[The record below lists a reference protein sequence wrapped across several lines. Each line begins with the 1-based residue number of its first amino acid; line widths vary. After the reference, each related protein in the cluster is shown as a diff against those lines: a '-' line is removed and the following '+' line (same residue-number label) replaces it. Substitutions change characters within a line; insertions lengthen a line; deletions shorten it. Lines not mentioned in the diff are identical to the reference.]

1 MRQLWWFILCEI
13 ISILFVFI
21 ITYYITYLHFKK
33 DRQRNSPID
42 GDNNMNLLIRGL
54 AHEIRNPLNSMDT
67 NLQLLEED
75 LEGARGQRESG
86 KGAKGQE
93 GKELSSLPR
102 SLATSATGAGGCLA
116 PLPSCHLAISPSC
129 LPQILDKL
137 KRVRSEI
144 KSLERILSDFLRYT
158 SLPKLKFE
166 KCDLKIL
173 IEEDL
178 DFIEPEAQRQEIELV
193 RELEPL
199 PEVWVDTS
207 QLKQA
212 LLNLI
217 INANQAMEEGGKLT
231 ITVRFINGQIRID
244 VKDTGKGIPP
254 EIQEKIFDLFYS
266 TKQEGTGVGLAI
278 VKRVVEGHGG
288 RITVDSEV
296 GKGTTF
302 SIFLPLND
310 E

>member
-21 ITYYITYLHFKK
+21 ITYYITYLHFTR
-33 DRQRNSPID
+33 DRRRGSP
-42 GDNNMNLLIRGL
+42 GDRDNHMNLLIRGL

-75 LEGARGQRESG
+75 LEGARGQSEGGRRKVEG
-86 KGAKGQE
+86 GRKGNN
-93 GKELSSLPR
+93 SFTSDFRLP
-102 SLATSATGAGGCLA
+102 TSDFL
-116 PLPSCHLAISPSC
+116 C

-137 KRVRSEI
+137 KRVRLEI

-217 INANQAMEEGGKLT
+217 INANQAMEAGGKLT
-231 ITVRFINGQIRID
+231 ITARYINGQVRID

-296 GKGTTF
+296 GKGTTV

>member
-75 LEGARGQRESG
+75 LEGARGLLEFGMRNSEFGINILNS
-86 KGAKGQE
+86 
-93 GKELSSLPR
+93 ELRTPNSQFP
-102 SLATSATGAGGCLA
+102 
-116 PLPSCHLAISPSC
+116 C

-231 ITVRFINGQIRID
+231 ITARFINGQIRID